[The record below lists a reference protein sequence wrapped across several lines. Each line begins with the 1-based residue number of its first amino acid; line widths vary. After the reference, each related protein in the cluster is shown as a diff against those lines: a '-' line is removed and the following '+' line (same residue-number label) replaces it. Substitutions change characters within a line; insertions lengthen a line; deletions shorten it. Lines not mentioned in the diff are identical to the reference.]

1 MIRTA
6 ARTLETSCAYVAGIL
21 FMLILAINVVEVGQR
36 YLFAKSLIWSSDLS
50 RMLFVWMIM
59 LGAAAAFS
67 RGEHLAVTFIR
78 DMLPPTLRRAANFL
92 TRLLFGFMLLI
103 LIRDGAVIAGVRMNI
118 NYVQLGWPS
127 GLAYYA
133 LPITAAI
140 MLFFLLISL
149 WDMARATR

>member
-1 MIRTA
+1 
-6 ARTLETSCAYVAGIL
+6 
-21 FMLILAINVVEVGQR
+21 
-36 YLFAKSLIWSSDLS
+36 
-50 RMLFVWMIM
+50 
-59 LGAAAAFS
+59 
-67 RGEHLAVTFIR
+67 
-78 DMLPPTLRRAANFL
+78 
-92 TRLLFGFMLLI
+92 MLLI
-103 LIRDGAVIAGVRMNI
+103 LIRDGSVIAGVRMNI